1 MDRRGFHVGME
12 GWKVTRT
19 GPVPKEYCIGMSI
32 GQYNQWTGLIVIEC
46 TISEKFKDKYEY
58 NIVKAERF
66 LPGTLYPD
74 IAERMKTIDNI
85 LREGKLHNGR
95 RWVIDITGVGAAIA
109 KLVKDSGVRIESEI
123 TITAGNTAI
132 KDENNSRRWS
142 VPKKDLMGVLQV
154 TLPVG
159 RLWIAQGIKDEEI
172 IKDEIYAFKES
183 VVKLKSG
190 QEKEDE
196 LWRERVNDDYVLAAA
211 VAVWDWERRG
221 KPFVYPIGL
230 MRSVPTYEDLLRRGM
245 YGGGF
250 GGHYGGFR

>member
-1 MDRRGFHVGME
+1 MDRRGFHIGME
-12 GWKVTRT
+12 GWKAERT
-19 GPVPKEYCIGMSI
+19 GPVPKDYCIGMSI

-46 TISEKFKDKYEY
+46 TLSEKFKDKHEY
-58 NIVKAERF
+58 HIVKAERF

-85 LREGKLHNGR
+85 LREGKLNNRR
-95 RWVIDITGVGAAIA
+95 RWVIDITGIGAAIA
-109 KLVKDSGVRIESEI
+109 KLVQDSGVRIESEI

-132 KDENNSRRWS
+132 RDENNSRRWS

-159 RLWIAQGIKDEEI
+159 RLLIAKGINDEEI
-172 IKDEIYAFKES
+172 IREEIYAFKES

-221 KPFVYPIGL
+221 KPPVYNMDLLNVG
-230 MRSVPTYEDLLRRGM
+230 PTYDDILRRGM
-245 YGGGF
+245 YGLGRGG
-250 GGHYGGFR
+250 YGGFR